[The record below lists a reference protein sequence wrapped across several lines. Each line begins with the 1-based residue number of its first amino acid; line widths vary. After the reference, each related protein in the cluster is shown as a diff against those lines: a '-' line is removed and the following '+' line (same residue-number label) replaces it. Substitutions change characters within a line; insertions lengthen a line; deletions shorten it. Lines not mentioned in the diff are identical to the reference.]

1 MENTPHFPPVNTLSA
16 NCSTRREN
24 NIANWLW
31 SEIVA
36 RSEKMIHTK
45 DYLSIR
51 FCPSPNLGVNAKII
65 ICAENVTAIWSQW
78 NNKTSCRGQEVLGNT
93 PLLGIFLS
101 IFIFVREV
109 LTYAGWASAIEEGAE
124 SIDLMT
130 TSDQDMNENLR
141 EKNLVSL
148 ALDIKAEM
156 ETKKASLQL
165 WVSSG

>member
-1 MENTPHFPPVNTLSA
+1 M
-16 NCSTRREN
+16 
-24 NIANWLW
+24 
-31 SEIVA
+31 
-36 RSEKMIHTK
+36 
-45 DYLSIR
+45 
-51 FCPSPNLGVNAKII
+51 
-65 ICAENVTAIWSQW
+65 
-78 NNKTSCRGQEVLGNT
+78 
-93 PLLGIFLS
+93 FLS

-109 LTYAGWASAIEEGAE
+109 LTYAVWASAIEEGAE